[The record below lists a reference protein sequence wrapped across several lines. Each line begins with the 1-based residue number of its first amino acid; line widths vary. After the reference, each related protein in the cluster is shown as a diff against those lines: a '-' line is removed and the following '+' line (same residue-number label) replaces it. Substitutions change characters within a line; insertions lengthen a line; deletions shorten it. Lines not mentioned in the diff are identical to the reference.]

1 MLWILS
7 VGDKRYAGTERQLID
22 KCKKMY
28 FMARVGSTEKVGNS
42 LRITVS
48 NGATEKTFIA
58 YKKGSD
64 SYYIPKLEAKTEYR
78 SIGAT
83 EKGYGYE
90 KIGTF

>member
-7 VGDKRYAGTERQLID
+7 IGETRYAGTERQLLE

-48 NGATEKTFIA
+48 NGATEKTFVA

-78 SIGAT
+78 LIGARDR
-83 EKGYGYE
+83 GYAYE
-90 KIGTF
+90 KVGTF